1 MSSKLRPRMSSTWT
15 SEREEE
21 FVAMM
26 EAKPELFDNTEMNF
40 SNKTVKMNA
49 WLEMA
54 EHFRLSEKEL
64 RKKWDSLRTQYSR
77 YTKMYAAGG
86 VDGRLCTARQKWILQ
101 RLKFLDPHIKRR
113 SSYCN
118 DLDYE
123 VTVVENSCDEL
134 SPAQVDVELDS
145 DSLSGAQLHQ
155 AANSDGEINA
165 DTFKTQ
171 MSKRL
176 FQDDE
181 RVSMNSPHSQGG
193 SKRHC
198 GGREN
203 MSILS
208 VPPVLTTRECENDD
222 EELDSSSLRRMVCS
236 TVEEQKRDDC
246 WDMFGRYVVSCL
258 RSLESP
264 RSRIKAQNELCAV
277 LQKHIEREEEEGD
290 EPSEKKEKQMNSC
303 SGCSGSSGVKAST
316 NSNTNPHTHC
326 EPRAPA
332 DEDDQEPFL
341 KSMSIIMKRLPQSV
355 RAEVKFRIHELVHRA
370 EMKHLYEQTD
380 SQNTTTPGQESGWEN
395 GLNYNLI

>member
-1 MSSKLRPRMSSTWT
+1 MSSYLTHLRPKMSSTWT

-26 EAKPELFDNTEMNF
+26 EAKPELFDTTEMNF

-54 EHFRLSEKEL
+54 EHFGLSEKEL

-86 VDGRLCTARQKWILQ
+86 TEGRLCTARQQWILQ

-113 SSYCN
+113 SSYCT

-134 SPAQVDVELDS
+134 SPAQVDVELEA
-145 DSLSGAQLHQ
+145 DSLSGAQHHQ
-155 AANSDGEINA
+155 ATHSDGELSL
-165 DTFKTQ
+165 DTFKPQ
-171 MSKRL
+171 LVKRS

-181 RVSMNSPHSQGG
+181 RVSTDSPPSRG

-198 GGREN
+198 PSGEN
-203 MSILS
+203 MNILNI
-208 VPPVLTTRECENDD
+208 PPAHAAREFEDD
-222 EELDSSSLRRMVCS
+222 EELESASLRRVVCS
-236 TVEEQKRDDC
+236 TVEDRKREDC
-246 WDMFGRYVVSCL
+246 WDVFGRYVVSCL
-258 RSLESP
+258 KSLESS
-264 RSRIKAQNELCAV
+264 RSRIKAQNELCAI
-277 LQKHIEREEEEGD
+277 LQKHIQGD
-290 EPSEKKEKQMNSC
+290 EERDTADTQEQRAAPAAC
-303 SGCSGSSGVKAST
+303 AGSSTVKASAR
-316 NSNTNPHTHC
+316 PRPRC
-326 EPRAPA
+326 EPPA
-332 DEDDQEPFL
+332 DQDDLEPFL
-341 KSMSIIMKRLPQSV
+341 KSMSIIMKRLPESV

-370 EMKHLYEQTD
+370 EMKHLYEQTNA
-380 SQNTTTPGQESGWEN
+380 QNTTTPSQESSWEN

>member
-1 MSSKLRPRMSSTWT
+1 MSFYLTHLRPKMTSTWT

-26 EAKPELFDNTEMNF
+26 EAKPELFDTTEMNF

-54 EHFRLSEKEL
+54 EHFGLGEKEL

-86 VDGRLCTARQKWILQ
+86 PEGRLCTARQQWIIQ

-113 SSYCN
+113 SSYST

-134 SPAQVDVELDS
+134 SPAQVDVELEA
-145 DSLSGAQLHQ
+145 DSLSGMQLHQ
-155 AANSDGEINA
+155 ATHSDGELSL
-165 DTFKTQ
+165 DTFKPQ
-171 MSKRL
+171 AKRS

-181 RVSMNSPHSQGG
+181 RISTDSPQSRG

-198 GGREN
+198 IGSEKI
-203 MSILS
+203 SILS
-208 VPPVLTTRECENDD
+208 IPPALVAREFEDD
-222 EELDSSSLRRMVCS
+222 EELESASLRRVACS
-236 TVEEQKRDDC
+236 TVEDRQREDS
-246 WDMFGRYVVSCL
+246 WDVFGRYVVSCL
-258 RSLESP
+258 KSLESS

-277 LQKHIEREEEEGD
+277 LQKHIQGD
-290 EPSEKKEKQMNSC
+290 DEQDAPDTKEKQPAPA
-303 SGCSGSSGVKAST
+303 GCSTVTGSTRSRQR
-316 NSNTNPHTHC
+316 C
-326 EPRAPA
+326 ETPA
-332 DEDDQEPFL
+332 DQDDLEPFL
-341 KSMSIIMKRLPQSV
+341 KSMSIIMKRLPESV

-370 EMKHLYEQTD
+370 EMKHLYEQTNT
-380 SQNTTTPGQESGWEN
+380 QNTTAPGQESTWEN